1 MNQKTNI
8 NTLAGQNFFNSHI
21 QQLINELAQAK
32 ITFTIEK
39 LQAETG
45 EIRVYLTLA
54 QAETT
59 DNQLQAFNI
68 KVWLYN
74 NNEKDQAMFR
84 LFLEHNKGIK
94 KGTTNYPRTA
104 EERHLWAKQ
113 FTNLEYDFIV
123 DNLDLKQGS
132 ATIRNDST
140 GNINLYT
147 FQAISK
153 IVELAKTLQ
162 TAKE

>member
-1 MNQKTNI
+1 MSQKTNI

-32 ITFTIEK
+32 ITFSISK
-39 LQAETG
+39 LQAETS

-74 NNEKDQAMFR
+74 KDNEDNATFR
-84 LFLEHNKGIK
+84 IFLEHNKG
-94 KGTTNYPRTA
+94 TTDYPRTA

-113 FTNLEYDFIV
+113 FTNLEYDFKV
-123 DNLDLKQGS
+123 NNLDLKQGS

-147 FQAISK
+147 FQAVSK

>member
-1 MNQKTNI
+1 
-8 NTLAGQNFFNSHI
+8 
-21 QQLINELAQAK
+21 
-32 ITFTIEK
+32 
-39 LQAETG
+39 
-45 EIRVYLTLA
+45 
-54 QAETT
+54 
-59 DNQLQAFNI
+59 
-68 KVWLYN
+68 
-74 NNEKDQAMFR
+74 MFR

-94 KGTTNYPRTA
+94 KDTTDYPRTA

-113 FTNLEYDFIV
+113 FTNLEYDFKV
-123 DNLDLKQGS
+123 NNLDLKQGS

-147 FQAISK
+147 FQAVSK

>member
-32 ITFTIEK
+32 ITFSISK

-45 EIRVYLTLA
+45 EIKAYITLA

-84 LFLEHNKGIK
+84 LFLEHNKG
-94 KGTTNYPRTA
+94 TTDYPRTA
-104 EERHLWAKQ
+104 EERQLWSKQ
-113 FTNLEYDFIV
+113 FTNLEYDFV
-123 DNLDLKQGS
+123 VNNLDLKQGS

-147 FQAISK
+147 FQAVSK

>member
-1 MNQKTNI
+1 MKREG
-8 NTLAGQNFFNSHI
+8 NTLPVN
-21 QQLINELAQAK
+21 
-32 ITFTIEK
+32 K
-39 LQAETG
+39 LQAETN
-45 EIRVYLTLA
+45 EIRAYLTLA

-74 NNEKDQAMFR
+74 KDNEDNATFR

-113 FTNLEYDFIV
+113 FTNLEYDFKV
-123 DNLDLKQGS
+123 NNLDLKQGS

-140 GNINLYT
+140 DNINLYT
-147 FQAISK
+147 YNAVSK
-153 IVELAKTLQ
+153 IVALAKTLQ

>member
-1 MNQKTNI
+1 MSQKTNI

-39 LQAETG
+39 LQAETN
-45 EIRVYLTLA
+45 ELKAVITLA

-74 NNEKDQAMFR
+74 NNEKDQSIFR
-84 LFLEHNKGIK
+84 LFLEHNKGIR

-113 FTNLEYDFIV
+113 FTNLEYDFV
-123 DNLDLKQGS
+123 VNNLDLKQGS

-147 FQAISK
+147 YNAVSK
-153 IVELAKTLQ
+153 IVELAKQLA

>member
-1 MNQKTNI
+1 VQTKV
-8 NTLAGQNFFNSHI
+8 A
-21 QQLINELAQAK
+21 AAK
-32 ITFTIEK
+32 QSRIDAKDSSISK

-45 EIRVYLTLA
+45 EIKAYLTLA

-84 LFLEHNKGIK
+84 LFLEHNKG
-94 KGTTNYPRTA
+94 TTDYPRTA

-113 FTNLEYDFIV
+113 FTNLEYDFV
-123 DNLDLKQGS
+123 VNNLDLKQGS

-140 GNINLYT
+140 DNINLYT
-147 FQAISK
+147 FQAVSK
-153 IVELAKTLQ
+153 IVELAKKLQ